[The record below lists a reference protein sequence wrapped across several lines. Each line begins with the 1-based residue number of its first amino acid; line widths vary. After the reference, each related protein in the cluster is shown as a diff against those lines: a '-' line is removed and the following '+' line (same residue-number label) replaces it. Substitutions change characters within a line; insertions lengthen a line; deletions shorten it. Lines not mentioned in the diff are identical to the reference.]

1 MMPSDDLKPWLR
13 IGVVTPHPL
22 NDTLPYEFYK
32 MAPPGVMLMT
42 AVLEIPDYTSD
53 AVESQLSVLDR
64 RMDSLMKRGAQR
76 IVLSGVPLAMALGRE
91 RTVVLLN
98 ELERKCGVPADTDLE
113 AIISSISHLGIKRL
127 GIATRWKSQMNE
139 RLSEYL
145 AEAGIEVVAI
155 ANSGRSM
162 EENASLDDTT
172 GITLAMELSTN
183 LLDARDE
190 VEGVIMPGG
199 RWITIGAVRDLEAK
213 FGRPV
218 ITNHTASLW
227 AALRDAGYEKP
238 IAGWGRLLQSL
249 GKEC

>member
-1 MMPSDDLKPWLR
+1 MTPSGDLKPWLR

-22 NDTLPYEFYK
+22 NDTLPYEFYR

-42 AVLEIPDYTSD
+42 AGLEIPDYTRE
-53 AVESQLSVLDR
+53 AVEAQLPVLDR
-64 RMDSLMKRGAQR
+64 RVEALMKRGAQR
-76 IVLSGVPLAMALGRE
+76 VVLSGVPLAMALGRD
-91 RTVVLLN
+91 RTRALLSQ
-98 ELERKCGVPADTDLE
+98 LESRFDVTADTDLE
-113 AIISSISHLGIKRL
+113 AIIAGCSRVGARRV
-127 GIATRWKSQMNE
+127 GIATRWKTPMNS

-145 AEAGIEVVAI
+145 AEADIEVVAV

-162 EENASLDDTT
+162 EENASLDDAT
-172 GITLAMELSTN
+172 GIALAMELSTN

-213 FGRPV
+213 FNRPV
-218 ITNHTASLW
+218 VTNHTASLW

-238 IAGWGRLLQSL
+238 IVGWGCLLQSP
-249 GKEC
+249 GN